1 MEFAKRLEQLMK
13 EQGITQV
20 KLSQSIGY
28 SQRAVSK
35 WINGEAEPTATAIV
49 LCANYFEVTSDYLLG
64 LEDETGAKVKC
75 NFTHK

>member
-13 EQGITQV
+13 EKGVTQV

-28 SQRAVSK
+28 SQRSVSK
-35 WINGEAEPTATAIV
+35 WINGQAEPTATAIM
-49 LCANYFEVTSDYLLG
+49 LCAGYFDVTSDYLLG

-75 NFTHK
+75 NFKHK

>member
-13 EQGITQV
+13 EKGITQV

-35 WINGEAEPTATAIV
+35 WINGQAEPTATAIM
-49 LCANYFEVTSDYLLG
+49 LCASYFDVTSDYLLG
-64 LEDETGAKVKC
+64 LEDDMGAKVKC
-75 NFTHK
+75 NFTYK